1 MGTLIIFIAGIL
13 GACQVNKRTF
23 LQSWCG
29 LMNLCFAVYVAVF
42 LTPFLVTMLEI
53 KGLDTSYKICI
64 SLIALLIVVN
74 ILFSKLV
81 GLLFPDTEIKVKI
94 PVVAEKCGTMICSF
108 FSFMIVV
115 AFVLFCFTTIPY
127 SKKLSLPESIRT
139 VSAKTL
145 RGVVDTVNGFS
156 FQTLSES
163 GVKSLQAV
171 GLIEVKKEKQEEPPQ
186 TKDAEKEPSAKK
198 TEVSSEVKKSAE
210 PRTGDAVEQKA
221 VKVTEKLPVSKS
233 ADSSTEEK
241 LKEKTEGGS
250 EQKN

>member
-1 MGTLIIFIAGIL
+1 MGSLIIFIAGIL

-23 LQSWCG
+23 LQSWCS
-29 LMNLCFAVYVAVF
+29 LINLCFAVYFAVF

-64 SLIALLIVVN
+64 SLIALLIVVC
-74 ILFSKLV
+74 ILLFKLV
-81 GLLFPDTEIKVKI
+81 GLLFPETDIKVKI
-94 PVVAEKCGTMICSF
+94 PVAAEKCGTMICSF
-108 FSFMIVV
+108 FSFMIIV

-127 SKKLSLPESIRT
+127 SKKLPLPESIRT
-139 VSAKTL
+139 ASAKTL
-145 RGVVDTVNGFS
+145 RGVVNTVNGFS
-156 FQTLSES
+156 FQTLSET
-163 GVKSLQAV
+163 GVNALQTV
-171 GLIEVKKEKQEEPPQ
+171 GLIEVKKENPEEQ
-186 TKDAEKEPSAKK
+186 LSAKNEEKEPSAKK
-198 TEVSSEVKKSAE
+198 AEVSSEVKKSAA